1 MQARTTVATPVRL
14 DGPSR
19 SVLIRGTALARA
31 TYWLSGALALITAI
45 AAAATFFMPGVLRGP
60 AVMNGSARG
69 TALVII
75 VLGLPVLLIAMWS
88 AGKGSIRALILW
100 LGVIAY
106 FSYNAVMFIFATP
119 FNQLFLLYVAMFSL
133 CFWSA
138 TSILHQVDVEAL
150 RARFSPS
157 LPVRGLAAY
166 ALAIVAL
173 NALVWLRN
181 VVPSVLS
188 GTPPSWLDGT
198 GLTTHPVY
206 VLDLAFWL
214 PLMAVAAIW
223 LWRRR
228 PWGYLLMGSILT
240 MWVIESV
247 GVAVDQLMGSAADP
261 ASTMASAVMTPV
273 FGVLALVGLIP
284 LYLYFRHLDG
294 GARSVALINP
304 NSVLRR
310 MS

>member
-1 MQARTTVATPVRL
+1 MVAAPMRL
-14 DGPSR
+14 NGASC
-19 SVLIRGTALARA
+19 SVLIRGTALARS
-31 TYWLSGALALITAI
+31 TYWLSGALALMTAL
-45 AAAATFFMPGVLRGP
+45 AAAATFFIPGVLRGP

-69 TALVII
+69 TALVIL
-75 VLGLPVLLIAMWS
+75 VLGVPALLIAWS
-88 AGKGSIRALILW
+88 AANGSVRALIVW

-106 FSYNAVMFIFATP
+106 LSYNAVMFAFATP

-150 RARFSPS
+150 RARFSPR

-173 NALVWLRN
+173 NGLTWLRN

-188 GTPPSWLDGT
+188 STPPSWLDGT
-198 GLTTHPVY
+198 GLGTHPVY

-214 PLMAVAAIW
+214 PLMAVAAFW
-223 LWRRR
+223 LWHRR
-228 PWGYLLMGSILT
+228 PWGYLLVGSILI
-240 MWVIESV
+240 MWVVESV
-247 GVAVDQLMGSAADP
+247 GVAVDQWMGSAADP
-261 ASTMASAVMTPV
+261 ASTVASAAMTPV

-284 LYLYFRHLDG
+284 LYFYFRHLND
-294 GARSVALINP
+294 ID
-304 NSVLRR
+304 
-310 MS
+310 